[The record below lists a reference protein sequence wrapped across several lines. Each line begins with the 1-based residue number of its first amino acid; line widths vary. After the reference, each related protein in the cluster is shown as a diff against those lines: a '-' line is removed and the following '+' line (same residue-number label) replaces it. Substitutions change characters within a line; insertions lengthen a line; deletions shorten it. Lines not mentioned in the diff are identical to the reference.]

1 MNWTEIKAEY
11 VTTDTSYRKLSE
23 KYGVSLP
30 QIAKHSKDED
40 WISEKKRFK
49 DGTYTNI
56 IQNAVQEE
64 TKRTLRIYGLADKLL
79 DKVEEI
85 LDSENDSPL
94 SSQTIKGLS
103 GVLKDVKEIQ
113 DIKSESD
120 RREQELKIQSLKNKA
135 EEDRDTSV
143 TINITG
149 GEDSWR
155 S

>member
-11 VTTDTSYRKLSE
+11 VTTDTSYRKLSA

-30 QIAKHSKDED
+30 QIAKHGKDED

-79 DKVEEI
+79 DKVEAI
-85 LDSENDSPL
+85 LSGESESPL

-113 DIKSESD
+113 DIKSEPD
-120 RREQELKIQSLKNKA
+120 RREQELKIRSLKNKA
-135 EEDRDTSV
+135 EEDRETSV
-143 TINITG
+143 TIKIAG
-149 GEDSWR
+149 GEDCWR